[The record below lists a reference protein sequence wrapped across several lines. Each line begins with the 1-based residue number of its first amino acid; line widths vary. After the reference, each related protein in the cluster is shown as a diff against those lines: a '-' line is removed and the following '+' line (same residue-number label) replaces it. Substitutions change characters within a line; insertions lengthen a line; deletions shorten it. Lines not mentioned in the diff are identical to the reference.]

1 MPTVRGGEEDSV
13 SETGNRSMRA
23 RGRARRELL
32 LDATLAI
39 IAERG
44 IAGVTH
50 RSVAAA
56 AGVPH
61 SSTTY
66 FFDSLDDMIGEA
78 VAHAMD
84 AELERLQQF
93 RTLLESGASGPGAA
107 IDEFVEIVRQQSEDY
122 TVAQFEIYLFASRH
136 PALRVHVE
144 RILDETRAL
153 AAGVLRTNGV
163 TDPHAASAVVALID
177 GFALHRIARS
187 EEVQY
192 QSLAHA
198 LRAALVGFVTLAAT
212 SSLGDASNPTK

>member
-1 MPTVRGGEEDSV
+1 MEGDAV
-13 SETGNRSMRA
+13 SETTSRSMRA

-56 AGVPH
+56 AQVPH

-84 AELERLQQF
+84 VEFERLQQF
-93 RTLLESGASGPGAA
+93 RAVLESGTGSPGAA
-107 IDEFVEIVRQQSEDY
+107 IDEFVEIVRQQSDEH

-144 RILDETRAL
+144 RILDETREL
-153 AAGVLRTNGV
+153 AGSVLRVNGV
-163 TDPHAASAVVALID
+163 TDPHAAAAVVALID

-187 EEVQY
+187 EVVQY
-192 QSLAHA
+192 QSLARA
-198 LRAALVGFVTLAAT
+198 LRATLVGFVTLAAT
-212 SSLGDASNPTK
+212 SSLGDSASPVP

>member
-1 MPTVRGGEEDSV
+1 M
-13 SETGNRSMRA
+13 SETTSRPMRA

-32 LDATLAI
+32 LDATIAI
-39 IAERG
+39 IAEGG
-44 IAGVTH
+44 IAAVTH

-78 VAHAMD
+78 VAHAMA
-84 AELERLQQF
+84 AELERLEQF
-93 RTLLESGASGPGAA
+93 RAVLVSGANSPGAA
-107 IDEFVEIVRQQSEDY
+107 IDEFVEIVRSQSQDH

-144 RILDETRAL
+144 KILDETRAL
-153 AAGVLRTNGV
+153 AAAVLQTNGV
-163 TDPHAASAVVALID
+163 TDPHAAAAVVALID

-187 EEVQY
+187 EEVQF

-198 LRAALVGFVTLAAT
+198 LRAAIVGFVTLAAT
-212 SSLGDASNPTK
+212 SSLGEGDHAPA

>member
-1 MPTVRGGEEDSV
+1 M
-13 SETGNRSMRA
+13 SETTSRPMRA

-32 LDATLAI
+32 LDATIAI
-39 IAERG
+39 IAEGG
-44 IAGVTH
+44 IAAVTH

-78 VAHAMD
+78 VAHAMA
-84 AELERLQQF
+84 AELERLEQF
-93 RTLLESGASGPGAA
+93 RAVLVSGANSPGAA
-107 IDEFVEIVRQQSEDY
+107 IDEFVEIVRSQSQDH

-144 RILDETRAL
+144 KILDETRAL
-153 AAGVLRTNGV
+153 AAAVLQTNGV
-163 TDPHAASAVVALID
+163 IDPHAAAAVVALID

-187 EEVQY
+187 EEVQF

-198 LRAALVGFVTLAAT
+198 LRAAIVGFVTLAAT
-212 SSLGDASNPTK
+212 SSLGEGDHSPA

>member
-1 MPTVRGGEEDSV
+1 M
-13 SETGNRSMRA
+13 SETTSRPMRA

-32 LDATLAI
+32 LDATIAI
-39 IAERG
+39 IAEGG
-44 IAGVTH
+44 IAAVTH

-78 VAHAMD
+78 VAHAMA
-84 AELERLQQF
+84 AELERLEQF
-93 RTLLESGASGPGAA
+93 RSVLVSGANSPGAA
-107 IDEFVEIVRQQSEDY
+107 INEFVEIVRSQSQDH

-144 RILDETRAL
+144 KILDETRAL
-153 AAGVLRTNGV
+153 AAAVLQTNGV
-163 TDPHAASAVVALID
+163 TDPHAAAAVVALID

-187 EEVQY
+187 EEVQF

-198 LRAALVGFVTLAAT
+198 LRAAIVGFVTLAAT
-212 SSLGDASNPTK
+212 SSLGEGDHSPA

>member
-1 MPTVRGGEEDSV
+1 MA
-13 SETGNRSMRA
+13 ETTNRSMRA
-23 RGRARRELL
+23 RGRARKDLL

-44 IAGVTH
+44 ISGVTH

-78 VAHAMD
+78 VAHAMA
-84 AELERLQQF
+84 AELERLEQF
-93 RTLLESGASGPGAA
+93 RSVLVSGTNSPGAA
-107 IDEFVEIVRQQSEDY
+107 IDEFVEIVRSQSQDH

-144 RILDETRAL
+144 KILDETRAL
-153 AAGVLRTNGV
+153 AAAVLQTNGV
-163 TDPHAASAVVALID
+163 TDPHAAAAVVALID

-187 EEVQY
+187 EEVQF

-198 LRAALVGFVTLAAT
+198 LRAAIVGFVTLAAT
-212 SSLGDASNPTK
+212 SSLGEGDHSPA

>member
-1 MPTVRGGEEDSV
+1 MGE
-13 SETGNRSMRA
+13 TTTRSMRA

-78 VAHAMD
+78 VAHAMATEFD
-84 AELERLQQF
+84 RLQEF
-93 RTLLESGASGPGAA
+93 RALLESGSNSPGAA
-107 IDEFVEIVRQQSEDY
+107 IDEFVEIVRQQSDENS
-122 TVAQFEIYLFASRH
+122 VAQFEIYLFASRH

-144 RILDETRAL
+144 RILDETRTI
-153 AAGVLRTNGV
+153 AAAVLRTNGV
-163 TDPHAASAVVALID
+163 TDPHAAAAVVALID
-177 GFALHRIARS
+177 GFTLHRIARS
-187 EEVQY
+187 EVVQY

-198 LRAALVGFVTLAAT
+198 LRAALIGFVTLAAT
-212 SSLGDASNPTK
+212 SSLGDSGHEAE

>member
-1 MPTVRGGEEDSV
+1 M
-13 SETGNRSMRA
+13 SETTSRPMRA

-32 LDATLAI
+32 LDATIAI
-39 IAERG
+39 IAEGG
-44 IAGVTH
+44 IAAVTH

-78 VAHAMD
+78 VAHAMA
-84 AELERLQQF
+84 AELERLEQF
-93 RTLLESGASGPGAA
+93 RSVLVSGANSPGAA
-107 IDEFVEIVRQQSEDY
+107 IDEFVEIVRSQSQDH

-144 RILDETRAL
+144 KILDETRAL
-153 AAGVLRTNGV
+153 AAAVLQTNGV
-163 TDPHAASAVVALID
+163 TDPHAAAAVVALID

-187 EEVQY
+187 EEVQF

-198 LRAALVGFVTLAAT
+198 LRAAIVGFVTLAAT
-212 SSLGDASNPTK
+212 SSLGEGNHSPA

>member
-1 MPTVRGGEEDSV
+1 M
-13 SETGNRSMRA
+13 SETTSRPMRA

-32 LDATLAI
+32 LDATIAI
-39 IAERG
+39 IAEGG
-44 IAGVTH
+44 IAAVTH

-78 VAHAMD
+78 VAHAMA
-84 AELERLQQF
+84 AELERLEQF
-93 RTLLESGASGPGAA
+93 RSVLVSGANSPGAA
-107 IDEFVEIVRQQSEDY
+107 IDEFVEIVRSQSQDH

-144 RILDETRAL
+144 KILDETRAL
-153 AAGVLRTNGV
+153 AAAVLQTNGV
-163 TDPHAASAVVALID
+163 TDPHAAAAVVALID

-187 EEVQY
+187 EEVQF

-198 LRAALVGFVTLAAT
+198 LRAAIVGFVTLAAT
-212 SSLGDASNPTK
+212 SSLGEGDLSPA

>member
-1 MPTVRGGEEDSV
+1 
-13 SETGNRSMRA
+13 MRA

-78 VAHAMD
+78 VAHAM
-84 AELERLQQF
+84 ATEFARLQEF
-93 RTLLESGASGPGAA
+93 RALLESGGNSPGAA
-107 IDEFVEIVRQQSEDY
+107 IDEFVEIVRQQSDENS
-122 TVAQFEIYLFASRH
+122 VAQFEIYLFASRH

-144 RILDETRAL
+144 RILDETRAI
-153 AAGVLRTNGV
+153 AADVLRTNGV
-163 TDPHAASAVVALID
+163 NDPHAAAAVVALID
-177 GFALHRIARS
+177 GFTLHRIARS
-187 EEVQY
+187 EVVQY

-198 LRAALVGFVTLAAT
+198 LRAALIGFVTLAAT
-212 SSLGDASNPTK
+212 SSLGDAGHEVE

>member
-1 MPTVRGGEEDSV
+1 M
-13 SETGNRSMRA
+13 SETTSRPMRA

-32 LDATLAI
+32 LDATIAI
-39 IAERG
+39 IAEGG
-44 IAGVTH
+44 IAAVTH

-78 VAHAMD
+78 VAHAMA
-84 AELERLQQF
+84 AELERLEQF
-93 RTLLESGASGPGAA
+93 RSVLVAGANSPGAA
-107 IDEFVEIVRQQSEDY
+107 IDEFVEIVRSQSQDH

-144 RILDETRAL
+144 KILDETRAL
-153 AAGVLRTNGV
+153 AAAVLQTNGV
-163 TDPHAASAVVALID
+163 TDPHAAAAVVALID

-187 EEVQY
+187 EEVQF

-198 LRAALVGFVTLAAT
+198 LRAAIVGFVTLAAT
-212 SSLGDASNPTK
+212 SSLGEGDHSPA

>member
-1 MPTVRGGEEDSV
+1 M
-13 SETGNRSMRA
+13 SETTSRPMRA

-32 LDATLAI
+32 LDATIAI
-39 IAERG
+39 IAEGG
-44 IAGVTH
+44 IAAVTH

-78 VAHAMD
+78 VAHAMA
-84 AELERLQQF
+84 AELERLEQF
-93 RTLLESGASGPGAA
+93 RSVLVSGANSPGAA
-107 IDEFVEIVRQQSEDY
+107 IDEFVEIVRSQSQDH

-144 RILDETRAL
+144 KILDETRAL
-153 AAGVLRTNGV
+153 AAAVLQTNGV
-163 TDPHAASAVVALID
+163 TDPHAAAAVVALID

-187 EEVQY
+187 EEVQF

-198 LRAALVGFVTLAAT
+198 RRAAIVGFVTLAAT
-212 SSLGDASNPTK
+212 SSLGEGDHSPA

>member
-1 MPTVRGGEEDSV
+1 M
-13 SETGNRSMRA
+13 SETTSRPMRA

-32 LDATLAI
+32 LDATIAI
-39 IAERG
+39 IAEGG
-44 IAGVTH
+44 IAAVTH
-50 RSVAAA
+50 RAVAAA

-78 VAHAMD
+78 VAHAMA
-84 AELERLQQF
+84 AELERLEQF
-93 RTLLESGASGPGAA
+93 RSVLVSGANSPGAA
-107 IDEFVEIVRQQSEDY
+107 IDEFVEIVRSQSQDH

-144 RILDETRAL
+144 KILDETRAL
-153 AAGVLRTNGV
+153 AAAVLHTNGV
-163 TDPHAASAVVALID
+163 TDPHAAAAVVALID

-187 EEVQY
+187 EEVQF

-198 LRAALVGFVTLAAT
+198 LRAAIVGFVTLAAT
-212 SSLGDASNPTK
+212 SSLGEGEHPPV

>member
-1 MPTVRGGEEDSV
+1 M
-13 SETGNRSMRA
+13 SETTSRPMRA

-32 LDATLAI
+32 LDATIAI
-39 IAERG
+39 IAEGG
-44 IAGVTH
+44 IAAVTH
-50 RSVAAA
+50 RAVAAA

-78 VAHAMD
+78 VAHAMA
-84 AELERLQQF
+84 AELERLEQF
-93 RTLLESGASGPGAA
+93 RSVLVSGGNSPGAA
-107 IDEFVEIVRQQSEDY
+107 IDEFVEIVRSQSQDH

-144 RILDETRAL
+144 KILDETRAL
-153 AAGVLRTNGV
+153 AAAVLQTNGV
-163 TDPHAASAVVALID
+163 TDPHAAAAVVALID

-187 EEVQY
+187 EEVQF

-198 LRAALVGFVTLAAT
+198 LRAAIVGFVTLAAT
-212 SSLGDASNPTK
+212 SSLGEGDRFPV

>member
-1 MPTVRGGEEDSV
+1 M
-13 SETGNRSMRA
+13 SETTSRPMRA

-32 LDATLAI
+32 LDATIAI
-39 IAERG
+39 IAEGG
-44 IAGVTH
+44 IAAVTH

-78 VAHAMD
+78 VAHAMA
-84 AELERLQQF
+84 AELERLEQF
-93 RTLLESGASGPGAA
+93 RSVLVSGANSPGAA
-107 IDEFVEIVRQQSEDY
+107 IDEFVEIVRSQSQDH

-144 RILDETRAL
+144 KILDETRAL
-153 AAGVLRTNGV
+153 AAAVLQTNGV
-163 TDPHAASAVVALID
+163 TDPHAAAAVVALID

-187 EEVQY
+187 EEVQF

-198 LRAALVGFVTLAAT
+198 LRAAIVGFVTLAAT
-212 SSLGDASNPTK
+212 SSLGEGDHSPA

>member
-1 MPTVRGGEEDSV
+1 M
-13 SETGNRSMRA
+13 SETTSRPMRA

-32 LDATLAI
+32 LDATIAI
-39 IAERG
+39 IAEGG
-44 IAGVTH
+44 IAAVTH

-78 VAHAMD
+78 VAHAMA
-84 AELERLQQF
+84 AELERLEQF
-93 RTLLESGASGPGAA
+93 RSVLVSGANSPGAA
-107 IDEFVEIVRQQSEDY
+107 IDEFVEIVRSQSQDH

-144 RILDETRAL
+144 KILDETRAL
-153 AAGVLRTNGV
+153 AAAVLQTNGV
-163 TDPHAASAVVALID
+163 TDPHAAAAVVALID

-187 EEVQY
+187 EEVQFR
-192 QSLAHA
+192 SLAHA
-198 LRAALVGFVTLAAT
+198 LRAAIVGFVTLAAT
-212 SSLGDASNPTK
+212 SSLGEGDHSPA

>member
-1 MPTVRGGEEDSV
+1 MA
-13 SETGNRSMRA
+13 ETSNRSMRA
-23 RGRARRELL
+23 RGRARKDLL

-44 IAGVTH
+44 ISGVTH

-66 FFDSLDDMIGEA
+66 FFASLDDMIGEA

-93 RTLLESGASGPGAA
+93 RALLETGANRPGAA
-107 IDEFVEIVRQQSEDY
+107 IDEFVEIVRQQSEEH

-144 RILDETRAL
+144 RILDETRGL
-153 AAGVLRTNGV
+153 AAAVLRTNGV
-163 TDPHAASAVVALID
+163 TDPHAAAAVVAVID

-187 EEVQY
+187 EVVQY

-198 LRAALVGFVTLAAT
+198 LRAVLVGFVTLAAT
-212 SSLGDASNPTK
+212 SSLSEAGDGPA

>member
-1 MPTVRGGEEDSV
+1 V
-13 SETGNRSMRA
+13 SETTSRPMRA

-32 LDATLAI
+32 LDATIAI
-39 IAERG
+39 IAEGG
-44 IAGVTH
+44 IAAVTH

-78 VAHAMD
+78 VAHAMA
-84 AELERLQQF
+84 AELDRLEQF
-93 RTLLESGASGPGAA
+93 RSVLVSGANSPGAA
-107 IDEFVEIVRQQSEDY
+107 IDEFVEIVRSQSQDH

-144 RILDETRAL
+144 KILDETRAL
-153 AAGVLRTNGV
+153 AAAVLQTNGV
-163 TDPHAASAVVALID
+163 TDPHAAAAVVALID

-187 EEVQY
+187 EEVQF

-198 LRAALVGFVTLAAT
+198 LRAAIVGFVTLAAT
-212 SSLGDASNPTK
+212 SSLGEGDHSPA

>member
-1 MPTVRGGEEDSV
+1 M
-13 SETGNRSMRA
+13 SETTSRPMRA

-32 LDATLAI
+32 LDATIAI
-39 IAERG
+39 IAEGG
-44 IAGVTH
+44 IAAVTH

-78 VAHAMD
+78 VAHAMA
-84 AELERLQQF
+84 AELDRLEQF
-93 RTLLESGASGPGAA
+93 RSVLVSGANSPGAA
-107 IDEFVEIVRQQSEDY
+107 IDEFVEIVRSQSQDH

-144 RILDETRAL
+144 KILDETRAL
-153 AAGVLRTNGV
+153 AAAVLQTNGV
-163 TDPHAASAVVALID
+163 TDPHAAAAVVALID

-187 EEVQY
+187 EEVQF

-198 LRAALVGFVTLAAT
+198 LRAAIVGFVTLAAT
-212 SSLGDASNPTK
+212 SSLGEGDHSPA